1 MTITIPA
8 RQKSQAE
15 SIEVIRMKKIQLARR
30 GFRFYWKSHVAAG
43 LAILVAAAVWTGAMS
58 VGDSIRASLW
68 RQAKWRLG
76 KTRLAV
82 AHSGLF
88 RADLAGDLSAGLRIA
103 VAPVLLAQGFA
114 DSPEGAM
121 RVGDVQ
127 VLGVDER
134 FWSLGPAQRIDP
146 LQGLDSR
153 VAISEPLARRLNLS
167 VGQDIL
173 VRLRTPGGMPVEAVL
188 APEQQ
193 RLTAFRWTVGGIV
206 DGDAFGRFDLY
217 SRPDGGMNIFVPL
230 ARLHSLLHPETS
242 TVQANL
248 LLMDAAIPSV
258 TVLQSIKSLWQLSD
272 AGLELREP
280 NGLVGFELRSKGVFF
295 ADSIAQSIARQIPAH
310 QQVLTYFVNELRSGD
325 NAVPY
330 SFVGAIEDRADTGL
344 FSSLAADE
352 MIINENLADDLGVS
366 EGGKIEIRYFVPSQG
381 KNLSEQSAL
390 FTVKAVVPMMGTGAD
405 PSLMPSFEALAD
417 AESCRDWKP
426 GIPIDFGRIR
436 PQDEQYWQQYK
447 GAPKAFI
454 AMKTAL
460 QLWSSRFGTITAM
473 RFPAAGNDSQTL
485 AKRILSAVEPLDAGF
500 AILDT
505 GSARTA
511 AAGTTDFSGLVTGL
525 CFFLIIAALI
535 LAGLVYAFALQRRR
549 SQLGILSAAGWTQGQ
564 LVTVFILEHSLV
576 VVPAVLLGIPAGM
589 MFTQFIL
596 MGLNSIWAS
605 AAGGL
610 QIVFSVRY
618 QTLLL
623 TGVCSIVLALCI
635 FSWKLRGLLRRPV
648 VELLNDSQTTILSL
662 GSIRRLQI
670 AAIGL
675 MLVAGGL
682 AWYGTRTSSQ
692 QAAMM
697 FFTAGACLLAA
708 LAILLY
714 WRLSW
719 VARSAHNPALSV
731 LRLAVN
737 NASRRKGRSLAVVT
751 ALAMGVF
758 VVVSVGGFQKTA
770 IEDPTRRDSGSG
782 GFTLWAKSS
791 IPIGKRP
798 NAVTLHEE
806 AMPSVP
812 AQAIQIVSL
821 RQYAQG
827 QASCLNLARTQQ
839 PMIWGVIP
847 EQLAG
852 RFHFK
857 SVEGSPAG
865 GNPFDLLNQNLGP
878 DVVPAIGDYA
888 TVYWSLHKRLGDQV
902 DYLDQDGRLFHLH
915 IVGLLDNSALQ
926 GGLLISE
933 KQFLRRFR
941 SQAGWNVFLVETPLE
956 HIETVAQG
964 LTRAYESYGLEVIP
978 TAQRLAMFYEVENTY
993 IAIFMALGSLGLLLG
1008 SVGLGLV
1015 VLLNVLD
1022 RAGELAMM
1030 RAMGFEKVRIMRII
1044 LMEHAGLLAA
1054 GLVCGVMCAL
1064 VAAGPQLSQ
1073 AGEFPWP
1080 MLAGLVA
1087 AMAVSGLLW
1096 VFCAVKAALRG
1107 ELLEPLRKE

>member
-1 MTITIPA
+1 
-8 RQKSQAE
+8 
-15 SIEVIRMKKIQLARR
+15 MKMIQLARR

-43 LAILVAAAVWTGAMS
+43 LAILVAAAVLTGAMS
-58 VGDSIRASLW
+58 VGDSIKASLL
-68 RQAKWRLG
+68 RQAQWRLG

-88 RADLAGDLSAGLRIA
+88 RADLAGDLAGALHVS
-103 VAPVLLAQGFA
+103 VAPVLLGQGFA
-114 DSPEGAM
+114 DSPDGAA
-121 RVGDVQ
+121 RVGDIQ

-134 FWSLGPAQRIDP
+134 FWNLGPGQGINP
-146 LQGLDSR
+146 LKDMEQQ
-153 VAISEPLARRLNLS
+153 VAISEPLARRLHLA

-173 VRLRTPGGMPVEAVL
+173 VRLSTTGGMPIEAVL

-193 RLTAFRWTVGGIV
+193 RLTAFRWTVGRIV

-217 SRPDGGMNIFVPL
+217 SRPDGGMNIFIPL
-230 ARLHSLLHPETS
+230 ARLHALLHPDTS
-242 TVQANL
+242 TVQVNL
-248 LLMDAAIPSV
+248 LLMDAAVQSS
-258 TVLQSIKSLWQLSD
+258 TVLQGIKSLWQLPD

-280 NGLVGFELRSKGVFF
+280 NGLTGFELRSDGVFF
-295 ADSIAQSIARQIPAH
+295 ADSMAQSIARQIPAH
-310 QQVLTYFVNELRSGD
+310 QQVLTYFVNELRAGD
-325 NAVPY
+325 NTAPY
-330 SFVGAIEDRADTGL
+330 SFVGAIEDPADTGL
-344 FSSLAADE
+344 FTTLAADE

-381 KNLSEQSAL
+381 KSLSEQSAA
-390 FTVKAVVPMMGTGAD
+390 FTVKTVVPMMGTGAD
-405 PSLMPSFEALAD
+405 TSLMPSFEAMAD
-417 AESCRDWKP
+417 AENCRDWKP
-426 GIPIDFGRIR
+426 GIPIDFSRIR
-436 PQDEQYWQQYK
+436 PEDEQYWQQYK

-454 AMKTAL
+454 AMKTAR

-473 RFPAAGNDSQTL
+473 RFPAAGNDSKAL
-485 AKRILSAVEPLDAGF
+485 AKRIVSAVEPSDAGF

-505 GSARTA
+505 GSVRTA

-525 CFFLIIAALI
+525 SFFLIAAALI
-535 LAGLVYAFALQRRR
+535 LAGLVYSFALQRRL
-549 SQLGILSAAGWTQGQ
+549 SQLGILSAAGLPQGQ
-564 LVTVFILEHSLV
+564 LFTVFILEHSLV

-589 MFTQFIL
+589 IFTKLIL
-596 MGLNSIWAS
+596 AGLNSIWAS

-610 QIVFSVRY
+610 QILFSVRY

-623 TGVCSIVLALCI
+623 TGLLSVVLALII
-635 FSWKLRGLLRRPV
+635 FGWKLRGLLRRPA
-648 VELLNDSQTTILSL
+648 VELLNGGQTTVLSR
-662 GSIRRLQI
+662 GSARRLQI
-670 AAIGL
+670 AAVVL
-675 MLVAGGL
+675 MLAAGGL

-697 FFTAGACLLAA
+697 FFTAGACLLAG

-714 WRLSW
+714 WRLSSIS
-719 VARSAHNPALSV
+719 RSSHNPALSL
-731 LRLAVN
+731 LRLAIN

-770 IEDPTRRDSGSG
+770 IEDPTRKDSGSG

-798 NAVTLHEE
+798 DAAYLHEE
-806 AMPSVP
+806 ALPSVP
-812 AQAIQIVSL
+812 AEAIQMVSL
-821 RQYAQG
+821 RQYSEG

-839 PMIWGVIP
+839 PIVWGVIP

-852 RFHFK
+852 RFRFK
-857 SVEGSPAG
+857 AMEGVPSA
-865 GNPFDLLNQNLGP
+865 NPFDLLNQDLGS

-915 IVGLLDNSALQ
+915 IVGLLDNSSLQ

-941 SQAGWNVFLVETPLE
+941 SQAGWNVLLVQTPAE
-956 HIETVAQG
+956 HMEAVAQG
-964 LTRAYESYGLEVIP
+964 LTRAYESYGLEAIP
-978 TAQRLAMFYEVENTY
+978 TAQRLALFHEVENTY

-1030 RAMGFEKVRIMRII
+1030 RAMGFEKARIVRMI
-1044 LMEHAGLLAA
+1044 LIEHAGLLAA
-1054 GLVCGVMCAL
+1054 GLVCGVICAL

-1073 AGEFPWP
+1073 AGKFPWP

-1087 AMAVSGLLW
+1087 AMAISGLLW
-1096 VFCAVKAALRG
+1096 VACAVKAALRG